1 METIGE
7 RVKRLRTKAGLT
19 QQELSERLGGGSLTV
34 ISRIEKG
41 VTKDM
46 RMPTAQKLAKA
57 LGATPEY
64 ILYGSDLAQMYPIDV
79 ANYILDPKNSGTIKA
94 FVYTK
99 LAEESQ

>member
-7 RVKRLRTKAGLT
+7 RVKRLRIKAGLT
-19 QQELSERLGGGSLTV
+19 QQDLSDRLGGVSLTV

-46 RMPTAQKLAKA
+46 RMPTAQKLANA

-64 ILYGSDLAQMYPIDV
+64 ILYGSDLAQMYPTDV